1 MILGLGAGEGPWA
14 SGYVLPGESP
24 PAVPPMLAPAP
35 SSQVVAGTKKILS
48 AAAAAITGKPAAAG
62 ASSSSIPWGSIAKY
76 SLIGAGVVGAVILL
90 SARSERQTRSNP
102 DDDDDDDGDDDEEDD
117 DDDHDVDEN
126 PRKAADFYRAF
137 QWGREPKKIS
147 RVAIPPRPR
156 ELVKL
161 GVLEAI
167 TYSTK
172 KGGEKLADYIHHFGE
187 EGHRKPTLTADP
199 RTKKLHIIGGDYGI
213 ESAGIV
219 R

>member
-14 SGYVLPGESP
+14 SGYVLPGESA

-35 SSQVVAGTKKILS
+35 TSHVVAGTKKILS
-48 AAAAAITGKPAAAG
+48 AATAAITGKG

-76 SLIGAGVVGAVILL
+76 SLIGVGVVGAVILL
-90 SARSERQTRSNP
+90 SARSERQTRRNP
-102 DDDDDDDGDDDEEDD
+102 DDDDDDDADEEDD
-117 DDDHDVDEN
+117 DDDDDDVDEN
-126 PRKAADFYRAF
+126 PRKAADFYRSF